1 MTSQRS
7 IGRYEIQAEL
17 GRGAM
22 GVVYRAHD
30 PLLSRT
36 VAIKTINMD
45 LEQDG
50 MDEYEARFYQEAKA
64 AGGLNH
70 PNIVIVY
77 DIGKTGN
84 VAYMAMEY
92 IEGAELRTMLSQEQ
106 PLPVQQAL
114 DIAAQVAE
122 GLGYAHEHQVV
133 HRDIKPANILITP
146 QGRAKIADF
155 GIARMRSAETQTQTG
170 VILGSP
176 KYLSPEQVVGKR
188 ADHRSDV
195 FSLGVILYQCLTGGT
210 PFNGDGVSALMYQI
224 TNHNP
229 PPPSTLNPQVPVML
243 DYILAK
249 ALAKSIDERYQSAG
263 DFATDLRECRK
274 TLEPPLEAS
283 NPRLTTSGSNPVLR
297 PAQATTQTM
306 VLERSPQPV
315 KAKEPAKAAA
325 PDTVAVPAGEP
336 VPTRGLS
343 RAFDSTEATQRLLA
357 QTFDPQSAP
366 SAEQDAEASAPI
378 VPVASRPRAAAHPWG
393 DRENKILA
401 VTVMVALALAAWII
415 TA

>member
-1 MTSQRS
+1 MSTQRS

-45 LEQDG
+45 LEQEG
-50 MDEYEARFYQEAKA
+50 MEEYEARFYQEAKA

-70 PNIVIVY
+70 SNIVIVY

-84 VAYMAMEY
+84 LAYMAMEY
-92 IEGAELRTMLSQEQ
+92 IEGVELRTMLSQGQ
-106 PLPVQQAL
+106 ALAVPQAL
-114 DIAAQVAE
+114 DISAQVAE
-122 GLGYAHEHQVV
+122 GLAYAHEHQVV
-133 HRDIKPANILITP
+133 HRDVKPANILITP
-146 QGRAKIADF
+146 NARAKIADF
-155 GIARMRSAETQTQTG
+155 GIARMRSQETQTQTG

-195 FSLGVILYQCLTGGT
+195 FSLGVILYQCLTGNT

-229 PPPSTLNPQVPVML
+229 APPSTLNPQVPVML
-243 DYILAK
+243 DYIVAK
-249 ALAKSIDERYQSAG
+249 ALAKSVDERYPNAA
-263 DFATDLRECRK
+263 DFAADLRECRK
-274 TLEPPLEAS
+274 TLEPPMEAS
-283 NPRLTTSGSNPVLR
+283 SPRLSASGSNPVLSQS
-297 PAQATTQTM
+297 ATQTV
-306 VLERSPQPV
+306 VLDRSQTLKP
-315 KAKEPAKAAA
+315 KEAPASVA
-325 PDTVAVPAGEP
+325 PEAVAPPAEA

-357 QTFDPQSAP
+357 QALEAQTEAAPQDPESSGAMMLP
-366 SAEQDAEASAPI
+366 PGSF
-378 VPVASRPRAAAHPWG
+378 RRGRAWG

-401 VTVMVALALAAWII
+401 ATVMIALALAAWII
-415 TA
+415 ST

>member
-1 MTSQRS
+1 MSTQRA

-50 MDEYEARFYQEAKA
+50 MEEYEARFYQEAKA

-70 PNIVIVY
+70 ANIVIVY

-84 VAYMAMEY
+84 LAYMAMEY
-92 IEGAELRTMLSQEQ
+92 IDGVELRTMLSQGQ
-106 PLPVQQAL
+106 PLPVPQAL

-122 GLGYAHEHQVV
+122 GLAYAHEHHVV
-133 HRDIKPANILITP
+133 HRDVKPANILITP

-155 GIARMRSAETQTQTG
+155 GIARMRSQETQTQTG

-195 FSLGVILYQCLTGGT
+195 FSLGVILYQCLTGNT

-229 PPPSTLNPQVPVML
+229 APPSTLNPQVPVML
-243 DYILAK
+243 DYIVAK
-249 ALAKSIDERYQSAG
+249 ALAKSVDERYQSSA
-263 DFATDLRECRK
+263 DFAADLRECRK
-274 TLEPPLEAS
+274 TLEPPMEAS
-283 NPRLTTSGSNPVLR
+283 NPRLSASGSNPSLS
-297 PAQATTQTM
+297 ASQGGTQTI
-306 VLERSPQPV
+306 VLDRSQ
-315 KAKEPAKAAA
+315 PAKAK
-325 PDTVAVPAGEP
+325 DTVASLEAETLPAPTTEP

-357 QTFDPQSAP
+357 QTLDPQNEAP
-366 SAEQDAEASAPI
+366 PQDAESDEPIMAAP
-378 VPVASRPRAAAHPWG
+378 PRHLRRAHAWG

-401 VTVMVALALAAWII
+401 ATVMVALALAAWII
-415 TA
+415 SA

>member
-1 MTSQRS
+1 MTQRT

-45 LEQDG
+45 LEQEG
-50 MDEYEARFYQEAKA
+50 MEEYEARFYQEAKA

-70 PNIVIVY
+70 SNIVIVY

-84 VAYMAMEY
+84 LAYMAMEY
-92 IEGAELRTMLSQEQ
+92 IEGVELRTMLSQGQ
-106 PLPVQQAL
+106 PLQVPQAL

-122 GLGYAHEHQVV
+122 GLDYAHEHQVV
-133 HRDIKPANILITP
+133 HRDVKPANILITP
-146 QGRAKIADF
+146 HGRAKIADF

-195 FSLGVILYQCLTGGT
+195 FSLGVILYQCLTGST

-249 ALAKSIDERYQSAG
+249 ALAKSVDERYQSAG
-263 DFATDLRECRK
+263 DFAADLRECRK

-283 NPRLTTSGSNPVLR
+283 NPRLTTSGSNPALF
-297 PAQATTQTM
+297 PAQSTTQT
-306 VLERSPQPV
+306 VPLDRSQP
-315 KAKEPAKAAA
+315 KLKEPAKAPAPEAVAA
-325 PDTVAVPAGEP
+325 PATEP

-357 QTFDPQSAP
+357 QTLDPQNADVATLQQDPESTAP
-366 SAEQDAEASAPI
+366 MPP
-378 VPVASRPRAAAHPWG
+378 PVLRPRRGAHAWG
-393 DRENKILA
+393 ERENKILA
-401 VTVMVALALAAWII
+401 ATVMVALALAAWII
-415 TA
+415 SA

>member
-1 MTSQRS
+1 MSQRS

-70 PNIVIVY
+70 SNIVIVY
-77 DIGKTGN
+77 DIGKVGN
-84 VAYMAMEY
+84 LAYMAMEY
-92 IEGAELRTMLSQEQ
+92 IEGVELRTMLSQGQ
-106 PLPVQQAL
+106 PLPVPQAL

-122 GLGYAHEHQVV
+122 GLAYAHEHHVV
-133 HRDIKPANILITP
+133 HRDVKPANILITP
-146 QGRAKIADF
+146 HGRAKIADF
-155 GIARMRSAETQTQTG
+155 GIARMRSQETQTQTG

-188 ADHRSDV
+188 ADQRSDV
-195 FSLGVILYQCLTGGT
+195 FSLGVILYQCIAGNT

-229 PPPSTLNPQVPVML
+229 SPPSTLNPQVPVML

-249 ALAKSIDERYQSAG
+249 ALAKSVDERYQSAT
-263 DFATDLRECRK
+263 DFAADLRECRRSI
-274 TLEPPLEAS
+274 EPPMETS
-283 NPRLTTSGSNPVLR
+283 NPRLTTSGSNPPLSPV
-297 PAQATTQTM
+297 QSVTQTM
-306 VLERSPQPV
+306 VLDRSHPKPKAPVNASESDPQP
-315 KAKEPAKAAA
+315 AA
-325 PDTVAVPAGEP
+325 TTEP

-366 SAEQDAEASAPI
+366 SPQQDPESTAPMPPPALRRRRG
-378 VPVASRPRAAAHPWG
+378 VHPWG
-393 DRENKILA
+393 ERENKILA
-401 VTVMVALALAAWII
+401 ATVMAALAIAAWII

>member
-1 MTSQRS
+1 VSTQRT

-50 MDEYEARFYQEAKA
+50 MEEYEARFYMEAKA

-70 PNIVIVY
+70 ANIVIVY

-84 VAYMAMEY
+84 LAYMAMEY
-92 IEGAELRTMLSQEQ
+92 IDGVELRTMLSQGQ
-106 PLPVQQAL
+106 PLPVPQSL
-114 DIAAQVAE
+114 DVAAQVAE
-122 GLGYAHEHQVV
+122 GLAYAHEHHVV

-195 FSLGVILYQCLTGGT
+195 FSLGVILYQCLTGNT

-229 PPPSTLNPQVPVML
+229 APPSTLNPQVPVML
-243 DYILAK
+243 DYIVAK
-249 ALAKSIDERYQSAG
+249 ALAKSVDERYQSCSDLAG
-263 DFATDLRECRK
+263 DLRECRK
-274 TLEPPLEAS
+274 TLEPPMESS
-283 NPRLTTSGSNPVLR
+283 NPRLSASGSNPSLSM
-297 PAQATTQTM
+297 PLAATQT
-306 VLERSPQPV
+306 VALDRPQPG
-315 KAKEPAKAAA
+315 KAK
-325 PDTVAVPAGEP
+325 DTVASLEAETLTAAPAEP

-357 QTFDPQSAP
+357 QTLDPQNEVAP
-366 SAEQDAEASAPI
+366 QQDPESTGEPVVAPG
-378 VPVASRPRAAAHPWG
+378 PFRRPAHPWG

-401 VTVMVALALAAWII
+401 ATVMVALALAAWII
-415 TA
+415 SA

>member
-1 MTSQRS
+1 MSTQRS

-22 GVVYRAHD
+22 GVVYRAND

-50 MDEYEARFYQEAKA
+50 MEEYEARFYQEAKA

-84 VAYMAMEY
+84 LAYMAMEY
-92 IEGAELRTMLSQEQ
+92 IDGVELRSMLSQEQ
-106 PLPVQQAL
+106 PLPVAQAL

-133 HRDIKPANILITP
+133 HRDVKPANILITP
-146 QGRAKIADF
+146 NGRAKIADF

-195 FSLGVILYQCLTGGT
+195 FSLGVILYQCLTGKT

-229 PPPSTLNPQVPVML
+229 APPSTMNPQVPVML
-243 DYILAK
+243 DYIIAK
-249 ALAKSIDERYQSAG
+249 ALAKSVDERYQSAA
-263 DFATDLRECRK
+263 DFAADLRECRK
-274 TLEPPLEAS
+274 TLEPPMEAS
-283 NPRLTTSGSNPVLR
+283 NPRLSTSGSNPVLSV
-297 PAQATTQTM
+297 TQTV
-306 VLERSPQPV
+306 VLDRSQTLKP
-315 KAKEPAKAAA
+315 KEPAAAA
-325 PDTVAVPAGEP
+325 LPDAPAPPAEV

-357 QTFDPQSAP
+357 QTLDPQGEVAP
-366 SAEQDAEASAPI
+366 QDPEASGAMVLPYGL
-378 VPVASRPRAAAHPWG
+378 RRARPWG

-401 VTVMVALALAAWII
+401 ATVMAALAIAAWII
-415 TA
+415 SA

>member
-1 MTSQRS
+1 MTSQRT
-7 IGRYEIQAEL
+7 IGRYEVQAEL

-45 LEQDG
+45 LEQEG
-50 MDEYEARFYQEAKA
+50 MDEYESRFYQEAKA

-84 VAYMAMEY
+84 LAYMAMEY
-92 IEGAELRTMLSQEQ
+92 IEGAELRSMLAQGQ
-106 PLPVQQAL
+106 PLPVEKAL
-114 DIAAQVAE
+114 DIAAQVAD
-122 GLGYAHEHQVV
+122 GLAYAHEHQVV

-155 GIARMRSAETQTQTG
+155 GIARMRTAETQTQTG
-170 VILGSP
+170 VIMGSP

-188 ADHRSDV
+188 ADQRSDI
-195 FSLGVILYQCLTGGT
+195 FSLGVILYQCLTGNT

-229 PPPSTLNPQVPVML
+229 APPSTINPQIPVML

-249 ALAKSIDERYQSAG
+249 ALAKSVDERYHSAA
-263 DFATDLRECRK
+263 DFTADLRECKK
-274 TLEPPLEAS
+274 TLEPPMEAS
-283 NPRLTTSGSNPVLR
+283 NPRLTASGSNPVLS
-297 PAQATTQTM
+297 ATQGALPTLP
-306 VLERSPQPV
+306 LERSPQA
-315 KAKEPAKAAA
+315 AKEADAASGSTATIEPA
-325 PDTVAVPAGEP
+325 
-336 VPTRGLS
+336 PTRGLS

-357 QTFDPQSAP
+357 QVADAENPVNAQQDPA
-366 SAEQDAEASAPI
+366 SAE
-378 VPVASRPRAAAHPWG
+378 PVTLPPWQKRRRAAPWG
-393 DRENKILA
+393 ARENKVLA
-401 VTVMVALALAAWII
+401 VTVVVALVLAVWIVM
-415 TA
+415 A

>member
-1 MTSQRS
+1 MSTQRS

-70 PNIVIVY
+70 ANIVIVY

-84 VAYMAMEY
+84 LAYMAMEY
-92 IEGAELRTMLSQEQ
+92 IDGVELRTMLSQGQ
-106 PLPVQQAL
+106 PLPVPQAL

-122 GLGYAHEHQVV
+122 GLAYAHEHHVV
-133 HRDIKPANILITP
+133 HRDVKPANILITP
-146 QGRAKIADF
+146 NGRAKIADF

-195 FSLGVILYQCLTGGT
+195 FSLGVILYQCLTGNT

-229 PPPSTLNPQVPVML
+229 APPSTVNPQVPVML
-243 DYILAK
+243 DYIVAK
-249 ALAKSIDERYQSAG
+249 ALAKSVDERYQSAA
-263 DFATDLRECRK
+263 DFAADLRECRK
-274 TLEPPLEAS
+274 TLEPPMEAS
-283 NPRLTTSGSNPVLR
+283 NPRLSASGSNPSLAVQSQTQTVVLDR
-297 PAQATTQTM
+297 SQQTKQPSVASLEAEAAPAATT
-306 VLERSPQPV
+306 
-315 KAKEPAKAAA
+315 
-325 PDTVAVPAGEP
+325 EP

-357 QTFDPQSAP
+357 QTLDPQNEVAP
-366 SAEQDAEASAPI
+366 QDPEESGPLMVAPG
-378 VPVASRPRAAAHPWG
+378 RPRRARPWG

-401 VTVMVALALAAWII
+401 ATVMVALALAAWII
-415 TA
+415 SA

>member
-1 MTSQRS
+1 MSTQRS

-70 PNIVIVY
+70 ANIVIVY

-84 VAYMAMEY
+84 LAYMAMEY
-92 IEGAELRTMLSQEQ
+92 IDGVELRTMLSQGQ
-106 PLPVQQAL
+106 PLPVPQAL
-114 DIAAQVAE
+114 DISAQVAE
-122 GLGYAHEHQVV
+122 GLAYAHEHHVV
-133 HRDIKPANILITP
+133 HRDVKPANILITP
-146 QGRAKIADF
+146 NGRAKIADF

-195 FSLGVILYQCLTGGT
+195 FSLGVILYQCLTGNT

-229 PPPSTLNPQVPVML
+229 APPSTLNPQVPVML
-243 DYILAK
+243 DYIVAK
-249 ALAKSIDERYQSAG
+249 ALAKSVDERYQSAA
-263 DFATDLRECRK
+263 DFAADLRECRK
-274 TLEPPLEAS
+274 TIDPPMEAS
-283 NPRLTTSGSNPVLR
+283 NPRLSASGPNAALSQTQTVVLDR
-297 PAQATTQTM
+297 SQQMKQPSVSVASLEAEAPPAATT
-306 VLERSPQPV
+306 E
-315 KAKEPAKAAA
+315 A
-325 PDTVAVPAGEP
+325 

-357 QTFDPQSAP
+357 QTLDPQGAVAP
-366 SAEQDAEASAPI
+366 QEPEETG
-378 VPVASRPRAAAHPWG
+378 PVMLPPRHRRGQPWG

-401 VTVMVALALAAWII
+401 ATVMVALALAAWII
-415 TA
+415 SA

>member
-1 MTSQRS
+1 MSTQRS

-50 MDEYEARFYQEAKA
+50 MEEYEARFYQEAKA

-84 VAYMAMEY
+84 LAYMAMEY
-92 IEGAELRTMLSQEQ
+92 IDGVELRTMLSQGQ
-106 PLPVQQAL
+106 PLPVSQAL
-114 DIAAQVAE
+114 DVSAQVAE
-122 GLGYAHEHQVV
+122 GLAYAHEHHVV
-133 HRDIKPANILITP
+133 HRDVKPANILITP
-146 QGRAKIADF
+146 NGRAKIADF

-195 FSLGVILYQCLTGGT
+195 FSLGVILYQCLTGNT

-229 PPPSTLNPQVPVML
+229 VPPSTLNPQVPVML
-243 DYILAK
+243 DYIVAK
-249 ALAKSIDERYQSAG
+249 ALAKSVDERYQSAA
-263 DFATDLRECRK
+263 DFAADLRECRR
-274 TLEPPLEAS
+274 TIDPPMEAS
-283 NPRLTTSGSNPVLR
+283 NPRLSASGSNPALA
-297 PAQATTQTM
+297 AQSQTQTV
-306 VLERSPQPV
+306 VLDRSQSV
-315 KAKEPAKAAA
+315 KPK
-325 PDTVAVPAGEP
+325 DTVASLEAEAVPAAPGEP

-357 QTFDPQSAP
+357 QTLDPQNEVAP
-366 SAEQDAEASAPI
+366 QDPEETGPMMPPPGRYRRAS
-378 VPVASRPRAAAHPWG
+378 WG

-401 VTVMVALALAAWII
+401 ATVMVALALAAWII
-415 TA
+415 SA

>member
-1 MTSQRS
+1 MTQRT

-50 MDEYEARFYQEAKA
+50 MEEYEARFYMEAKA

-70 PNIVIVY
+70 GNIVIVY

-84 VAYMAMEY
+84 LAYMAMEY
-92 IEGAELRTMLSQEQ
+92 IDGVELRTMLSQGQ
-106 PLPVQQAL
+106 ALPVAQSL

-122 GLGYAHEHQVV
+122 GLAYAHEHHVV
-133 HRDIKPANILITP
+133 HRDVKPANILITP

-155 GIARMRSAETQTQTG
+155 GIARMRSAETHTQTG

-195 FSLGVILYQCLTGGT
+195 FSLGVILYQCLTGNT

-229 PPPSTLNPQVPVML
+229 APPSTLNPQVPVML
-243 DYILAK
+243 DYIVAK
-249 ALAKSIDERYQSAG
+249 ALAKSVDERYQSCA
-263 DFATDLRECRK
+263 DFAADLRECRK
-274 TLEPPLEAS
+274 TLEPPMEAS
-283 NPRLTTSGSNPVLR
+283 NPRLSASGSNSSLSAPTG
-297 PAQATTQTM
+297 ATQT
-306 VLERSPQPV
+306 VPLDRSQPS
-315 KAKEPAKAAA
+315 KPK
-325 PDTVAVPAGEP
+325 DTVASLEAETLPAPATEP

-357 QTFDPQSAP
+357 QTLDPQDAAVAP
-366 SAEQDAEASAPI
+366 EPESSE
-378 VPVASRPRAAAHPWG
+378 PVMPPPGPYRRPAHPWG

-401 VTVMVALALAAWII
+401 ATVMVALALAAWII
-415 TA
+415 SA